1 MDLQGS
7 AQDVGSG
14 GREHGSS
21 TSEAST
27 EQPGPGRHSQAVVS
41 AARGP
46 PARFFL
52 VAKTQTSR
60 RRPRLMGRPSCCSVS
75 EGKTTVEPVWN
86 QPVSGAP
93 DNSSLSHF
101 SATTRPSWLRR
112 AIRNRHRHAIEQ
124 ATRRWRGGRR
134 GDSARTSREV
144 LISTQRRALGRLRV
158 EGRFQHRGK
167 EARAASFKVDAGRRE
182 E

>member
-52 VAKTQTSR
+52 VAKTQTSN
-60 RRPRLMGRPSCCSVS
+60 RRPRLMGRPSC
-75 EGKTTVEPVWN
+75 
-86 QPVSGAP
+86 
-93 DNSSLSHF
+93 L
-101 SATTRPSWLRR
+101 
-112 AIRNRHRHAIEQ
+112 
-124 ATRRWRGGRR
+124 
-134 GDSARTSREV
+134 
-144 LISTQRRALGRLRV
+144 
-158 EGRFQHRGK
+158 RGK
-167 EARAASFKVDAGRRE
+167 SNVGFDGVD
-182 E
+182 

>member
-41 AARGP
+41 AARSP

-52 VAKTQTSR
+52 VAKTQTSN
-60 RRPRLMGRPSCCSVS
+60 RRPRLMGRPSCLR
-75 EGKTTVEPVWN
+75 GK
-86 QPVSGAP
+86 SKFR
-93 DNSSLSHF
+93 LH
-101 SATTRPSWLRR
+101 LRDGV
-112 AIRNRHRHAIEQ
+112 AIPRHR
-124 ATRRWRGGRR
+124 R
-134 GDSARTSREV
+134 DVSP
-144 LISTQRRALGRLRV
+144 
-158 EGRFQHRGK
+158 
-167 EARAASFKVDAGRRE
+167 
-182 E
+182 

>member
-46 PARFFL
+46 PCLFFF
-52 VAKTQTSR
+52 VAKTHTNKR
-60 RRPRLMGRPSCCSVS
+60 RMPARKAVS
-75 EGKTTVEPVWN
+75 TETI
-86 QPVSGAP
+86 Q
-93 DNSSLSHF
+93 
-101 SATTRPSWLRR
+101 
-112 AIRNRHRHAIEQ
+112 
-124 ATRRWRGGRR
+124 GGP
-134 GDSARTSREV
+134 
-144 LISTQRRALGRLRV
+144 
-158 EGRFQHRGK
+158 
-167 EARAASFKVDAGRRE
+167 
-182 E
+182 